1 MPKHH
6 QIARETIVEI
16 LHRDFGGFAEDEDL
30 GFREDD

>member
-16 LHRDFGGFAEDEDL
+16 LHRDFGGFAEDGDL